1 MKRVMY
7 LLSLA
12 MFVCPGCATIISG
25 NQQEVAITSIPR
37 GATVTCDNGNII
49 NTPGSVVLSTK
60 KAHTLVAS
68 YPGCEPQQI
77 SLVKK
82 MNNWIFA
89 DIIWDFGIITIPID
103 LISGAACELKPK
115 SVHFSFA
122 ATAIQPA
129 RNSFPGKLQPQ
140 AMYRMKTDEKG
151 EPIKDEKG
159 IFIFEEIEN

>member
-1 MKRVMY
+1 MY

-12 MFVCPGCATIISG
+12 MMVCPGCATIMSG
-25 NQQEVAITSIPR
+25 NQQEVPVTSSPP
-37 GATVTCDNGNII
+37 GATVTCDGNTII
-49 NTPGSVVLSTK
+49 TPGSITLSTK
-60 KAHTLVAS
+60 KAHTLVAR

-77 SLVKK
+77 TLVKK
-82 MNNWIFA
+82 GNNWIFA
-89 DIIWDFGIITIPID
+89 GILWDLGIITIPID